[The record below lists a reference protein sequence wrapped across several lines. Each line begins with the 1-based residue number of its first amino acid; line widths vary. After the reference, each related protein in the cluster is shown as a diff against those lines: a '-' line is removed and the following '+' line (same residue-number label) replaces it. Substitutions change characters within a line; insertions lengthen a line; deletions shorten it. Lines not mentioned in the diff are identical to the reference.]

1 MVGRNVFV
9 DERAKRTKSYES
21 WIRDNILFCFF
32 AHRST
37 STMSK
42 QETKNMAILVR
53 KVLMEMLPHETTMHF
68 VSIHHKILKQSE
80 DPEIGQYLR
89 AAFAVMDEKAMKKKD
104 TTSSRPVERR
114 DDSTY
119 QRVLDSLKEFEE
131 YV

>member
-1 MVGRNVFV
+1 
-9 DERAKRTKSYES
+9 
-21 WIRDNILFCFF
+21 
-32 AHRST
+32 
-37 STMSK
+37 MSK